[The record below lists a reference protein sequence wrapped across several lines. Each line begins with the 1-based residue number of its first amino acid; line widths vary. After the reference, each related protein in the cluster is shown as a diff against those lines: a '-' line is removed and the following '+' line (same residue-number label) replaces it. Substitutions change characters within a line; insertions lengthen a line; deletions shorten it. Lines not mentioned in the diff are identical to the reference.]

1 MQLIR
6 ATPRV
11 VVLHREELTVVML
24 STTLVF
30 GLALVLSLVLTPLV
44 RKLALRTGFVDH
56 PVARSMHT
64 EPKPYLGGLA
74 IFAAFLAAVLVGGGL
89 RDPKVIGILVGGALI
104 VLLGIVDDRVRLS
117 PRVKFVGQIIAAAVL
132 VYLFDVKIEHI
143 YSPLGNRWVQFGM
156 WAGPL
161 TILWI
166 VAMVNVINLIDGLDG
181 LAAGI
186 SSIASLTLLLVSI
199 QQNFTGAIV
208 LTAALAGAAI
218 GFLRHNF
225 NPAKIFM
232 GDAGAM
238 FLGYTLAAVSVHGV
252 LKSAVTVGVLVPVLA
267 LALPIFDT
275 AFAIVRRVATGRS
288 IGQADKDHLHHRL
301 LRLGLSHR
309 NTVLVMWAISAWLGL
324 SAVAVTEISVA
335 QALIVVGMLVIGI
348 LFGAKKVGL
357 LDVSE
362 PEEQKAVGQ

>member
-1 MQLIR
+1 MVN
-6 ATPRV
+6 T
-11 VVLHREELTVVML
+11 
-24 STTLVF
+24 SLVF
-30 GLALVLSLVLTPLV
+30 GLALALSLILTPIV
-44 RKLALRTGFVDH
+44 RKLALRTGFVDR

-74 IFAAFLAAVLVGGGL
+74 IFIAFLTAVLAGGGF
-89 RDPKVIGILVGGALI
+89 RDSKVVGILTGGALI
-104 VLLGIVDDRVRLS
+104 VLLGIIDDRFRLT
-117 PRVKFVGQIIAAAVL
+117 PKVKLLGQIAAAAYL
-132 VYLFDVKIEHI
+132 VYLFDVKIEYI
-143 YSPLGNRWVQFGM
+143 YSPLGNRWIHFGA
-156 WAGPL
+156 WSGVL
-161 TILWI
+161 TIFWI
-166 VAMVNVINLIDGLDG
+166 ISLVNVVNFIDGLDG

-186 SSIASLTLLLVSI
+186 SSIAALTLLLVSL
-199 QQNFTGAIV
+199 QNHFSSAIV

-218 GFLRHNF
+218 GFLRYNF

-252 LKSAVTVGVLVPVLA
+252 LKSAVTVGVVVPVMA

-275 AFAIVRRVATGRS
+275 AFAIIRRVATGRS
-288 IGQADKDHLHHRL
+288 IGEADKDHLHHRL

-324 SAVAVTEISVA
+324 SAVAVTEVSVA
-335 QALIVVGMLVIGI
+335 QALIIVGMVTLGI
-348 LFGAKKVGL
+348 VLGARRMGL

-362 PEEQKAVGQ
+362 PKSQKVAGR